1 MNFNISEIPPRDLV
15 AGIKGRYIHTEKTTT
30 GFVEI
35 DKGAVLPPHSHMHEQ
50 TTQVTQGKLE
60 MTIGGE
66 TMVLEPGIFVVIPSN
81 VVHSA
86 RALTHCQV
94 IDTFCPVREDYKH

>member
-1 MNFNISEIPPRDLV
+1 MNFNISEIPAIDLV
-15 AGIKGRYIHTEKTTT
+15 PGIKGRYVHTENTTT

-35 DKGAVLPPHSHMHEQ
+35 DKGAVLPAHSHMHEQ

-60 MTIGGE
+60 MTIDGE
-66 TMVLEPGIFVVIPSN
+66 TMILEPGTFVIIPSN

-86 RALTHCQV
+86 RALTHCLV
-94 IDTFCPVREDYKH
+94 IDTFYPVREDYK

>member
-1 MNFNISEIPPRDLV
+1 MNFNISEIPAIDLV
-15 AGIKGRYIHTEKTTT
+15 PGIKGRYVHTENTTT

-35 DKGAVLPPHSHMHEQ
+35 DKGAVLPAHSHMHEQ

-60 MTIGGE
+60 MTIDGE
-66 TMVLEPGIFVVIPSN
+66 TMILEPGTFVIIPSN

-86 RALTHCQV
+86 RALTHCLV
-94 IDTFCPVREDYKH
+94 IDTFCPVREDYK